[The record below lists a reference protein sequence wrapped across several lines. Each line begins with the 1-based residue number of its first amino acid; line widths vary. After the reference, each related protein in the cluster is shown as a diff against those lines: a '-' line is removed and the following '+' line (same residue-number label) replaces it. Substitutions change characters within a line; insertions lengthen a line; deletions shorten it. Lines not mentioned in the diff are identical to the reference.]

1 MMTASL
7 IMINGFIFLEK
18 ESDSS
23 EVDKPLLTLIVICTF
38 ALIIQIFL
46 GGWTSTN
53 YASLACTDFP
63 KCLNQWWPSEM
74 SFDKAFTL
82 LNLPDINYEGG
93 YLDYTYKLAI
103 HFTHRVGALILSILF
118 LSLFIYIYFF
128 QSNYLYKKIGIFI
141 MTFFIIQILLGIS
154 NVLLSLPITVA
165 VLHTVN
171 ASILLMSMIALL
183 YYSTDR
189 VRK

>member
-1 MMTASL
+1 
-7 IMINGFIFLEK
+7 
-18 ESDSS
+18 
-23 EVDKPLLTLIVICTF
+23 
-38 ALIIQIFL
+38 
-46 GGWTSTN
+46 
-53 YASLACTDFP
+53 
-63 KCLNQWWPSEM
+63 
-74 SFDKAFTL
+74 
-82 LNLPDINYEGG
+82 
-93 YLDYTYKLAI
+93 
-103 HFTHRVGALILSILF
+103 
-118 LSLFIYIYFF
+118 
-128 QSNYLYKKIGIFI
+128 